1 MEEGLKN
8 KLIFIL
14 IILSCIFLVIAFE
27 SCNKSH
33 KNKISLEQEMVTR
46 MELEE
51 NLHKAAQGKNSLL
64 QELNSIKSFLEEEK
78 ASHQATKKSLV
89 QEQLVNQSLTEELQK
104 ITKLK
109 EALEEDLKEALLAAS
124 QDKKPVLKK

>member
-14 IILSCIFLVIAFE
+14 IIVSCIFLFISLE

-33 KNKISLEQEMVTR
+33 KNKIAREQEMVIR

-51 NLHKAAQGKNSLL
+51 NLNKQVQGKNSLL
-64 QELNSIKSFLEEEK
+64 QALNSIKSSFEEEK

-109 EALEEDLKEALLAAS
+109 ETLEEDLKEALLAAS
-124 QDKKPVLKK
+124 KAKPVMKK

>member
-1 MEEGLKN
+1 MDERLKN

-27 SCNKSH
+27 SCSKSR
-33 KNKISLEQEMVTR
+33 KNKIAHEQEIVTR

-51 NLHKAAQGKNSLL
+51 NLHKQVQGKNSLL
-64 QELNSIKSFLEEEK
+64 QELNSIKTSLEDEK
-78 ASHQATKKSLV
+78 ASHQSTKKSLI

-104 ITKLK
+104 ITKFK
-109 EALEEDLKEALLAAS
+109 EALEEDLKEALLTAS
-124 QDKKPVLKK
+124 QAKPVLKK